1 MSTTFDIIAMEHSE
15 SFDAKSMHD
24 TFGDYGPSRGTVLC
38 TTELGLRCTT
48 RISGELGKMES
59 EGTIEKRLLLRP
71 KVLLESVVDVL
82 DPR

>member
-1 MSTTFDIIAMEHSE
+1 MSTSFDVVAVEHSE
-15 SFDAKSMHD
+15 PFDSKSMLD
-24 TFGDYGPSRGTVLC
+24 AFGDYGPSRGTVLC

-48 RISGELGKMES
+48 RISGEPEN
-59 EGTIEKRLLLRP
+59 EGTIERRLLLRP